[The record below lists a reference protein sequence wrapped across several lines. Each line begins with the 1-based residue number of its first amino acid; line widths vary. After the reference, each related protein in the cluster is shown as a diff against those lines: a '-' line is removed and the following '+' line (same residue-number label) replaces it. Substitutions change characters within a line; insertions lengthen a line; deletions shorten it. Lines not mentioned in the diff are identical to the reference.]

1 MGPLYTRHIQ
11 TLFPRPIIYKQKE
24 NKYDLKCFATV
35 TQNTRK
41 CVKLIPQI
49 ELRKSFHYETNN
61 YWIKSLAV
69 FQQQWELITTLLP
82 RITELK
88 SALMKNTSKSLI
100 YCHFFLTENAKDC
113 TIANQDFSVSFIY
126 WTRNNLIVVWDQF
139 NCLSLFDAYAL
150 EDASS
155 EIARLTSK
163 ISVLIFLIFL
173 SVDEYNLKVLH
184 VL

>member
-1 MGPLYTRHIQ
+1 MIWNVLLLWRKI
-11 TLFPRPIIYKQKE
+11 LE
-24 NKYDLKCFATV
+24 NASNLSH
-35 TQNTRK
+35 
-41 CVKLIPQI
+41 KLNW
-49 ELRKSFHYETNN
+49 ENHFTNN
-61 YWIKSLAV
+61 WIKLLAV
-69 FQQQWELITTLLP
+69 FQPWELMTTLLP

-113 TIANQDFSVSFIY
+113 TIANQDFSVSFIC